1 MTKTEMKKAA
11 QDVIVKRMALV
22 GYSTDYDE
30 YAEMVGDPELAEEI
44 MKSQMDRVAKMFGY
58 KEAWYA

>member
-1 MTKTEMKKAA
+1 MTKTEIKKAA
-11 QDVIVKRMALV
+11 QDLIVEHMAAI
-22 GYSTDYDE
+22 GYSMDYDNFVE
-30 YAEMVGDPELAEEI
+30 KVGDRDLAEEI